1 MFDGDQ
7 SSGPADS
14 RQSETVRR
22 PSSAHRSRSSDLRG
36 LSIWTAVWAAFL
48 LVAPLV
54 SLPAVEAPSVV
65 WARQSRLR
73 RHDEPGVVCI
83 ATPDLAFDDGC
94 CHCISWLSGDRSHVS
109 GHFPGSRG
117 ACP

>member
-14 RQSETVRR
+14 RQPKTVRR

-54 SLPAVEAPSVV
+54 SLPAVK
-65 WARQSRLR
+65 ARPAARARRCGLR
-73 RHDEPGVVCI
+73 RQDDLGVVCI
-83 ATPDLAFDDGC
+83 ATSDLAFDDGHSPC
-94 CHCISWLSGDRSHVS
+94 LGGLSR
-109 GHFPGSRG
+109 
-117 ACP
+117 